1 MKMNNLIPN
10 KKALLILAVL
20 LLSTFAVAVVGVAKA
35 TTTWTVDDDG
45 IQFPGANFTHPQDAV
60 NAAAPGDTILVY
72 PGTYDSRHQVCNP
85 LHPTWCSP
93 NDDWAPALIVYRDGL
108 TIKSVEGPA
117 NTIIQST
124 HNFWSNAIA
133 VEHSTNNGIVGIS
146 GWAPNAIVIVASNT
160 VIDGFTL
167 HRHFE
172 GTSATYNTAGVM
184 IGAPCAGCSQ
194 FLGSDGNTVEN
205 NVFSD
210 VWHAVYIWHSSNNK
224 ILNNQVAELTTN
236 HWAAISAYDG
246 YDNAGIGLGHLSENN
261 LIAYN
266 TLANKGIA
274 LGAWD
279 PPTWTSNAGCQVCS
293 NTATQIGVTYSH
305 GLVVIGGN
313 TVSGVW
319 EVNTDKVLKLT
330 GVTYTGDTEL
340 FATGPVSV
348 NLKTQVSYDVI
359 SSSDGSGIPVTF
371 TVNAVDYSA
380 ITAAGGVASTTATL
394 PPGIYTVETKVCGFK
409 DTDQLMIW
417 TPMAAKSSVL
427 AELQA
432 LSATVTDK
440 QDGRK
445 LDEAIK
451 HLTKSL
457 DLELWIDETHLQTK
471 HGDKVFN
478 EEKDTV
484 VKLLELL
491 KDKKSTIPDA
501 TLQGFIDRLVS
512 ADKLLAS
519 TAISDAAGG
528 NAKKIDKANE
538 ELGKGDAR
546 ILDGKFTDA
555 IEHYRNAWKQAIEA
569 MP

>member
-1 MKMNNLIPN
+1 
-10 KKALLILAVL
+10 
-20 LLSTFAVAVVGVAKA
+20 
-35 TTTWTVDDDG
+35 
-45 IQFPGANFTHPQDAV
+45 
-60 NAAAPGDTILVY
+60 
-72 PGTYDSRHQVCNP
+72 
-85 LHPTWCSP
+85 
-93 NDDWAPALIVYRDGL
+93 
-108 TIKSVEGPA
+108 
-117 NTIIQST
+117 
-124 HNFWSNAIA
+124 
-133 VEHSTNNGIVGIS
+133 
-146 GWAPNAIVIVASNT
+146 
-160 VIDGFTL
+160 
-167 HRHFE
+167 
-172 GTSATYNTAGVM
+172 
-184 IGAPCAGCSQ
+184 
-194 FLGSDGNTVEN
+194 
-205 NVFSD
+205 
-210 VWHAVYIWHSSNNK
+210 
-224 ILNNQVAELTTN
+224 
-236 HWAAISAYDG
+236 
-246 YDNAGIGLGHLSENN
+246 
-261 LIAYN
+261 
-266 TLANKGIA
+266 
-274 LGAWD
+274 
-279 PPTWTSNAGCQVCS
+279 
-293 NTATQIGVTYSH
+293 
-305 GLVVIGGN
+305 
-313 TVSGVW
+313 
-319 EVNTDKVLKLT
+319 
-330 GVTYTGDTEL
+330 
-340 FATGPVSV
+340 
-348 NLKTQVSYDVI
+348 
-359 SSSDGSGIPVTF
+359 
-371 TVNAVDYSA
+371 VNAVDYSA